1 MRTVFHMNSTYYTA
15 FSVVLKTTPEYD
27 EIGPMKVKVFLVLVL
42 SLLSFGCGRRTIGY
56 GVVLWSK
63 EEQTVST
70 GSVVPVYEE
79 SRIKKTYIIGVPNQK
94 APYEIPNARVQF
106 FKSRKEAETFA
117 SSFEPVRYLF
127 AVSERRALPIREK
140 PDRLSRQVYRLRQ
153 DELIK
158 ILQLGTEP
166 SYENGLKGHW
176 HKVLTEDGTVG
187 YCFDYY
193 LTLYDGKT
201 NTKLASTRD
210 PSEERIALL
219 LSTTWRPAYF
229 QTMVSTRR
237 IDLERFKPEYGL
249 FITLDPPLLRIQTP
263 EVQREISFTNL
274 SVGTGNRFLVEG
286 ATVSL
291 SMDPSARN
299 LTITFQDRNEQ
310 KSLQFVAF
318 SGDVEEIIQ
327 KEKERREKL
336 LASFLEKGRLLRS
349 SGFGEITLK
358 PDGTFQW
365 VDFDRLVPSV
375 LGNGLKGSGRV
386 LFSTFQDPSIQGEYD
401 GSLTFLF
408 DGGTPGK
415 NRATFLYKFT
425 DGGVRFLH
433 IPQTNIRENTIQ
445 RLSTTPLILFF
456 TFQ

>member
-1 MRTVFHMNSTYYTA
+1 
-15 FSVVLKTTPEYD
+15 
-27 EIGPMKVKVFLVLVL
+27 MKVKALLVL
-42 SLLSFGCGRRTIGY
+42 LLTLMSFGCGRRSIGY
-56 GVVLWSK
+56 GVVLWSP
-63 EEQTVST
+63 EEQVVPT

-79 SRIKKTYIIGVPNQK
+79 SRIKKTYIIASPTQK
-94 APYEIPNARVQF
+94 APYEIQASRVQF

-117 SSFEPVRYLF
+117 SSFEPVRYLY
-127 AVSERRALPIREK
+127 AISERRALPIREK
-140 PDRLSRQVYRLRQ
+140 PDRLSKQVYRLRQ

-166 SYENGLKGHW
+166 SDENGLKGNW

-201 NTKLASTRD
+201 STKLASNRD

-219 LSTTWRPAYF
+219 LSTTWKPAYF
-229 QTMVSTRR
+229 QSMISSLR
-237 IDLERFKPEYGL
+237 IDLERLKPEYGL
-249 FITLDPPLLRIQTP
+249 FITLDPPLIRIQTP
-263 EVQREISFTNL
+263 DIQREIPFTTL
-274 SVGTGNRFLVEG
+274 TAGTGNRFLVEG
-286 ATVSL
+286 AAVSL

-310 KSLQFVAF
+310 RTLQFYAF

-336 LASFLEKGRLLRS
+336 YASFLEKGHLLRS

-365 VDFDRLVPSV
+365 VDFDRLIPLV
-375 LGNGLKGSGRV
+375 LGNGVKGSGQIV
-386 LFSTFQDPSIQGEYD
+386 FSTFQDLSLQGEYE
-401 GSLTFLF
+401 GSITFLF
-408 DGGTPGK
+408 EGSSPGK

-433 IPQTNIRENTIQ
+433 VPQTNIRENTIQ
-445 RLSTTPLILFF
+445 RLPTTPLILFF
-456 TFQ
+456 SFQ

>member
-1 MRTVFHMNSTYYTA
+1 ME
-15 FSVVLKTTPEYD
+15 LKTTPEYD
-27 EIGPMKVKVFLVLVL
+27 EIGGMKVKAVFVLL
-42 SLLSFGCGRRTIGY
+42 LMLTLLSFGCGRRSIGY
-56 GVVLWSK
+56 GVVLWSP
-63 EEQTVST
+63 EEQAVST

-79 SRIKKTYIIGVPNQK
+79 SRIKKTYIIASPTQK
-94 APYEIPNARVQF
+94 APYEIPASRVQL
-106 FKSRKEAETFA
+106 FKSRKEAESFA

-127 AVSERRALPIREK
+127 AISERRALPIREK
-140 PDRLSRQVYRLRQ
+140 PDRLSKQVYRLRQ

-166 SYENGLKGHW
+166 SDENGLKGHW

-201 NTKLASTRD
+201 NTKLASNRD

-237 IDLERFKPEYGL
+237 IDLERLKPEYGL
-249 FITLDPPLLRIQTP
+249 SITLDPPLIRIQTP
-263 EVQREISFTNL
+263 EIQREIPFISLTAG
-274 SVGTGNRFLVEG
+274 SGNRFLVEG
-286 ATVSL
+286 ASVSL

-299 LTITFQDRNEQ
+299 LTITFQDKNEQ
-310 KSLQFVAF
+310 KTLQFIAF

-327 KEKERREKL
+327 KEKERRDKL
-336 LASFLEKGRLLRS
+336 YESFLEKGRVLRS

-365 VDFDRLVPSV
+365 VDFDRLIPTV
-375 LGNGLKGSGRV
+375 LGNGVKGSGRIV
-386 LFSTFQDPSIQGEYD
+386 FSTFQDRSVQGEYE
-401 GSLTFLF
+401 GSITFLF
-408 DGGTPGK
+408 EGGTAGK

-433 IPQTNIRENTIQ
+433 VPQANIRENTIQ

-456 TFQ
+456 TFS